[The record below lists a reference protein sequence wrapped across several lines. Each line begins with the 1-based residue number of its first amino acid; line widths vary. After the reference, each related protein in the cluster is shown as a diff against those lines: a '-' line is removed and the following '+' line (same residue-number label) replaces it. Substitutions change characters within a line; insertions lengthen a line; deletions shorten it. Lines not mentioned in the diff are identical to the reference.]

1 MNAGLFNC
9 IVCLM
14 IFPLAVLGNF
24 FKLRKEELE
33 TRLRMAEM
41 EAGFPPGTYSGL
53 SKKERKKAHKSGQIP
68 SWSDIEKLRESR
80 DEEAERKELLEG
92 IASRKSRID
101 NRDTIM
107 KEKRK

>member
-1 MNAGLFNC
+1 MSAVLITLIVCVC
-9 IVCLM
+9 IVT
-14 IFPLAVLGNF
+14 LAVLDNF

-53 SKKERKKAHKSGQIP
+53 SRKERKKACKNGQIP
-68 SWSDIEKLRESR
+68 AWSDIEKLRESR

-92 IASRKSRID
+92 IASLKSRID
-101 NRDTIM
+101 NLDTIM